1 MAKSRARKLADIIV
15 GAGIDIDGNLTFDGG
30 STSADLTFA
39 DNDKANFGDAS
50 DLQIFHNGSHSFIKD
65 AGTGDL
71 YIGASN
77 NLALM
82 NSDFSENYLLA
93 TANGAVT
100 LYYDGSSKLAT
111 TSTGISVTGNI
122 VTDGEIRGPATF
134 VIDPAAVGD
143 NTGTVQI
150 KGNLQVDGNVYGN
163 QLYAGGSRIA
173 NSSGYLTATV
183 VVADDVDFVV
193 SDGTDA
199 ITNILIRTP
208 IRMFPK
214 EFLEFVYKNIIRKK
228 Q

>member
-82 NSDFSENYLLA
+82 NSAFSENYLLA
-93 TANGAVT
+93 TTDGAVT

-111 TSTGISVTGNI
+111 TSTGIDV
-122 VTDGEIRGPATF
+122 
-134 VIDPAAVGD
+134 
-143 NTGTVQI
+143 TGTVTAD
-150 KGNLQVDGNVYGN
+150 GLTSDGVVNL
-163 QLYAGGSRIA
+163 LTRT
-173 NSSGYLTATV
+173 SSGAEVDVLEVRNNATATSTASTIKFV
-183 VVADDVDFVV
+183 NSTAAGSNSGSSELVAVRTGTNTGDFK
-193 SDGTDA
+193 
-199 ITNILIRTP
+199 IRTSNSTGSM
-208 IRMFPK
+208 IDR
-214 EFLEFVYKNIIRKK
+214 LLVDT
-228 Q
+228 